1 MGLEIR
7 MRKTFKEKAIS
18 RFTGIAR
25 RHKILKYP
33 CLALLSMI
41 LGVYYIVRH
50 FATNGKRYASI
61 AFVLAFFM
69 NSCSFSF
76 AVFAERTG
84 FINAQET
91 YSAVVEDSDVTLAVE
106 KEVNPEEQIL
116 IDDEDI
122 DVEYDVTEDI
132 EEIDTYTIDDILEN
146 TDEYQMQDSRVYD
159 EGQEYVFDS
168 YDWKLVLINKQHP
181 IPEGYQFTLGSIKGS
196 MQCDERI
203 INDLLAMLQA
213 AKDDGVNLAI
223 CSPYRDLNR
232 QEVLF
237 NKKIKIYMGQ
247 GMSYMEAYKLASQ
260 TVTVPGASEH
270 QIGLAL
276 DIFCDTYTSLDEGF
290 ADTEAGKWLAEHSCE
305 YGFTLRYPSGKEYI
319 TGIEFEPW
327 HFRYVGKDAATI
339 MKDENICLEEFWDKY
354 L

>member
-1 MGLEIR
+1 

-61 AFVLAFFM
+61 VFVLAFFM

-116 IDDEDI
+116 IDDDDI
-122 DVEYDVTEDI
+122 D
-132 EEIDTYTIDDILEN
+132 
-146 TDEYQMQDSRVYD
+146 
-159 EGQEYVFDS
+159 
-168 YDWKLVLINKQHP
+168 
-181 IPEGYQFTLGSIKGS
+181 
-196 MQCDERI
+196 
-203 INDLLAMLQA
+203 
-213 AKDDGVNLAI
+213 
-223 CSPYRDLNR
+223 
-232 QEVLF
+232 
-237 NKKIKIYMGQ
+237 
-247 GMSYMEAYKLASQ
+247 
-260 TVTVPGASEH
+260 
-270 QIGLAL
+270 
-276 DIFCDTYTSLDEGF
+276 
-290 ADTEAGKWLAEHSCE
+290 
-305 YGFTLRYPSGKEYI
+305 
-319 TGIEFEPW
+319 FE
-327 HFRYVGKDAATI
+327 
-339 MKDENICLEEFWDKY
+339 
-354 L
+354 